1 MITKAQ
7 AKLFCAANDGKL
19 KVIYDKHA
27 DFLYVC
33 GLPWGELGI
42 SRSGPGKN
50 SLFLIQKV
58 PADDLVLDIV
68 FSLNDA
74 LSSTGC
80 SIEPTDDNRF
90 VLQCTL
96 TKSGDLNI
104 ADLMELKRL
113 YSDYT
118 QKFKDRLRRDIG
130 DFFVTTFED
139 FVKSN
144 YPSSEL

>member
-19 KVIYDKHA
+19 RVIYEKHA

-33 GLPWGELGI
+33 ELPWGELGI
-42 SRSGPGKN
+42 SRTGPGKN

-68 FSLNDA
+68 FDLNDA
-74 LSSTGC
+74 IAHTGC
-80 SIEPTDDNRF
+80 SIEPTEDNHF

-96 TKSGDLNI
+96 SKEGDLSI
-104 ADLMELKRL
+104 TDLMSLKRL
-113 YSDYT
+113 YSDYA
-118 QKFKDRLRRDIG
+118 QKFKETLRRDIG

-139 FVKSN
+139 YARAN
-144 YPSSEL
+144 YPSSEI